1 MPRPAQPRLALH
13 CLALA
18 LALLALATN
27 VNGQTT
33 VLDEGTFRLTAGG
46 RDLGSETFSIQQTG
60 SGANAMVNARG
71 NLAVDSA
78 GVTEEIQSALQLS
91 GTTLQPTAYTLRIRQ
106 DHRQEQITGRVAG
119 GRFIARILSPTGEEL
134 REYLVS
140 NRAVLIDQGITHQYY
155 FLARRMQG
163 ESMRIP
169 ILIPRQ
175 SRQTT
180 ATVTARGTEN
190 ITVGNQRITA
200 RHLVV
205 TPPDGDEIHLWVD
218 DRARVL
224 LLEIPAQNFA
234 ARRTAPP
241 R

>member
-1 MPRPAQPRLALH
+1 MPLPATPLRSI
-13 CLALA
+13 LALA
-18 LALLALATN
+18 LSILVCTTAASAQATI
-27 VNGQTT
+27 
-33 VLDEGTFRLTAGG
+33 LDEGSFRLTSAG

-60 SGANAMVNARG
+60 SAANATVNARG
-71 NLAVDSA
+71 NLTIDSA
-78 GVTEEIQSALQLS
+78 GVAEELQSALQAT
-91 GTTLQPTAYTLRIRQ
+91 GPTLQPAAYTLRIRL
-106 DHRQEQITGRVAG
+106 DNRQEQITGRIAG

-163 ESMRIP
+163 DSMQIP

-175 SRQTT
+175 NRQIT
-180 ATVTARGTEN
+180 ATVTARGTGT
-190 ITVGNQRITA
+190 ISVGNQRITA

-205 TPPDGDEIHLWVD
+205 TSPESPEVHLWVD

-224 LLEIPAQNFA
+224 HLEIPAQDFA
-234 ARRTAPP
+234 ARRTAAP

>member
-1 MPRPAQPRLALH
+1 MSRPAKHLLARIACTLALP
-13 CLALA
+13 
-18 LALLALATN
+18 LLAITTKDAA
-27 VNGQTT
+27 QTT
-33 VLDEGTFRLTAGG
+33 TLDEGTFRLTSAG
-46 RDLGSETFSIQQTG
+46 RDVGSETFSIQQAG
-60 SGANAMVNARG
+60 SAASATINARG
-71 NLAVDSA
+71 NVTIDTT
-78 GVTEEIQSALQLS
+78 GVAEELQSALQVTGAS
-91 GTTLQPTAYTLRIRQ
+91 LQPAAYTLRISQ
-106 DHRQEQITGRVAG
+106 GPRQEQITGRVAG

-140 NRAVLIDQGITHQYY
+140 NRAVLIDQGIVHQYY

-163 ESMRIP
+163 DSMRIP

-175 SRQTT
+175 NRQVT
-180 ATVTARGTEN
+180 ATVVSRGTET
-190 ITVGNQRITA
+190 ITVGNQRIAA

-205 TPPDGDEIHLWVD
+205 TPSDGAEAELWVD

-224 LLEIPAQNFA
+224 QLEIPALRFG